1 MRDSCAPCILFS
13 VNFLAFLTKHD
24 AMTTVRTT
32 RSMSTT
38 RSPLFDSMMVT
49 IPEVVGA
56 VDNMISSQTDDFCCS
71 LL

>member
-1 MRDSCAPCILFS
+1 M
-13 VNFLAFLTKHD
+13 NFLAFLTKHD
-24 AMTTVRTT
+24 AMPTVRTT
-32 RSMSTT
+32 RSMGTT

-49 IPEVVGA
+49 VPEVAGA